1 MYSQLGK
8 YACIIYLLFLVCS
21 GAKTRLKVRVTLS
34 VAVNHR
40 VTILNFLIS
49 SLLPLVLA
57 WKKESADSRIVELYL
72 ASRLDYKAI

>member
-1 MYSQLGK
+1 MLILQSVQVV
-8 YACIIYLLFLVCS
+8 CIIIFTLSCLDDT
-21 GAKTRLKVRVTLS
+21 GAKTRLKVRVTLL

-57 WKKESADSRIVELYL
+57 
-72 ASRLDYKAI
+72 

>member
-1 MYSQLGK
+1 MLQTHIVKRYILDLPYCKGSLGSMH
-8 YACIIYLLFLVCS
+8 YIFTLSCLDGI

-57 WKKESADSRIVELYL
+57 
-72 ASRLDYKAI
+72 